1 MDVDLVAA
9 AHHRLGQLLEEH
21 LLATDVWEIHL
32 GQERKLHR
40 HPSPEIEPR
49 SYLGAPEHDALC
61 WSREQ
66 LSAARTSS
74 DRYGCGVSPLAGFDD
89 WLHSALA
96 DQADK
101 AGQSVDAYVAQAVA
115 ARLMDDVTRR
125 HGDTGDL
132 LARLTG
138 AGIAVPG
145 YVDAPDPVVAD
156 PERLRALHATGLLD
170 APREVAYDRIADMA
184 ATALATPG
192 AAVTLV
198 DRDRQFFVA
207 MHGAA
212 GDSPEERQTPLDR
225 SVCQYAVATGEP
237 LVVTD
242 ARIDPVLKD
251 NPAVTDGTVV
261 AYLGIPLID
270 AGQHAIG
277 TLCVWDTHP
286 RDWTSGHVNTLRD
299 LAQLASNRIF
309 SA

>member
-1 MDVDLVAA
+1 M
-9 AHHRLGQLLEEH
+9 
-21 LLATDVWEIHL
+21 I
-32 GQERKLHR
+32 
-40 HPSPEIEPR
+40 
-49 SYLGAPEHDALC
+49 
-61 WSREQ
+61 
-66 LSAARTSS
+66 
-74 DRYGCGVSPLAGFDD
+74 PLAGFDD

-96 DQADK
+96 DQAGK

-132 LARLTG
+132 LAHLTG

-145 YVDAPDPVVAD
+145 YANAPDPVVAD

-207 MHGAA
+207 LHGAA
-212 GDSPEERQTPLDR
+212 GNSPEERQTSLDR
-225 SVCQYAVATGEP
+225 SVCRYAVATGEP
-237 LVVTD
+237 LVITD

-270 AGQHAIG
+270 THEHAIG

-286 RDWTSGHVNTLRD
+286 REWTSGHVNTLRD